1 MMKRPRS
8 RSGRVRLAALLILC
22 LFALPL
28 AAVACG
34 KAPAGGAATAVPAA
48 ARETAPPA
56 QETAT
61 PEPTESERIAA
72 GGTQMRLNAFF
83 WDAGFPWG
91 AFHHNTQEFV
101 IFTPENAVYG
111 HSDTID
117 EARSYLETGVVTGT
131 VEIGKTLTYTVTQ
144 AYYIPVR
151 DLEGEYLASA
161 VICMHDPAG
170 EILDFTYTLDFYH
183 QLISSDFH
191 DSIDCV
197 EMQYFYH
204 DILDFVFEP
213 AQAEPTLPYT
223 VPDPYLW
230 DCWVDESQWDD
241 FMSQTAHTQN
251 DIPYL
256 FFRADKV
263 FLGSCASVDGLASVV
278 CNYEGYNKQA
288 NVNAWYDFTVANP
301 TFGWCGTIPNSYPY
315 FDTADITVTLA
326 DSTTQ
331 EIHITQGSIIEWNG
345 VRYRWT
351 QRLEEEHIQ

>member
-170 EILDFTYTLDFYH
+170 EIPDFTYTLDFYH

-213 AQAEPTLPYT
+213 ARRNQHSPTRCPT
-223 VPDPYLW
+223 PI
-230 DCWVDESQWDD
+230 SG
-241 FMSQTAHTQN
+241 TAGWTSRNGTTLCRRPHTRKTTSR
-251 DIPYL
+251 IYSSARIRFSLAAAPRWTGL
-256 FFRADKV
+256 RA
-263 FLGSCASVDGLASVV
+263 SCAIT
-278 CNYEGYNKQA
+278 K
-288 NVNAWYDFTVANP
+288 
-301 TFGWCGTIPNSYPY
+301 
-315 FDTADITVTLA
+315 DTTSRRT
-326 DSTTQ
+326 
-331 EIHITQGSIIEWNG
+331 
-345 VRYRWT
+345 
-351 QRLEEEHIQ
+351 